1 VTIDRE
7 RVLELLEVLK
17 ESSAAEISVKEGGT
31 TIRIMRMVAPAVVE
45 APESHAAAPSVAEA
59 GGLAGVSQTPAGER
73 VTVRARVV
81 GLFYQG
87 KLPGGDP
94 LVQVGDQVKE
104 GQALGGVE
112 VLRKPTEVSSPV
124 NGTVV
129 EVLAEDGHG
138 VQYGDALFVIEA
150 S

>member
-104 GQALGGVE
+104 GQALGDRSV
-112 VLRKPTEVSSPV
+112 KPGERDRGRSAGRRRARRAVW
-124 NGTVV
+124 GRVV
-129 EVLAEDGHG
+129 CD
-138 VQYGDALFVIEA
+138 
-150 S
+150 